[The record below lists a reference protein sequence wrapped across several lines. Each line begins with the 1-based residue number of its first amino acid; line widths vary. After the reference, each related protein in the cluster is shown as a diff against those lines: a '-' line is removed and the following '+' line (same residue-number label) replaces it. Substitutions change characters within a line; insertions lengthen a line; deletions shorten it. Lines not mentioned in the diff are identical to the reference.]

1 MQEREVQAREID
13 SGIIFIKLKSKE
25 GEMNMT
31 HQGEWNKWN
40 KNKRESRS
48 DPERFPWKGRMER
61 LAN

>member
-1 MQEREVQAREID
+1 MQEKEVQTREID
-13 SGIIFIKLKSKE
+13 SGIIFIKLKSEE

-31 HQGEWNKWN
+31 YQGEWN

-48 DPERFPWKGRMER
+48 DPERFPWKGWMER